1 MPPGMTD
8 QLNASGEFRLFG
20 RAKGKPLSAR
30 QQALIDDFLPGID
43 LPADGEID
51 PAQLAPDISTR
62 NLEIGFGSGEHL
74 IAQASL
80 HPQSLYVGIEPF
92 LNGVAKTL
100 AGIEAGGLKNARIHR
115 GDARD
120 VLPRFTDQCFD
131 RIFLLFPDPWHKK
144 RHAKRRFIQQ
154 STRDDFAR
162 ILKPGGQ
169 LRVATDVKS
178 YADHA
183 MSELTGDDRFEWTA
197 NCAADWSRPPADHI
211 RTRYETKN
219 LGDCAPVFMD
229 FIRRSDA
236 PLPSVDNGAI

>member
-1 MPPGMTD
+1 MTD
-8 QLNASGEFRLFG
+8 QLNASGDFRLFG

-30 QQALIDDFLPGID
+30 QQALVDDLLPTLD
-43 LPADGEID
+43 LPPEGAID
-51 PAQLAPDISTR
+51 PAGLAADRAAHI
-62 NLEIGFGSGEHL
+62 LEIGFGSGEHL
-74 IAQASL
+74 VAQAAA

-100 AGIEAGGLKNARIHR
+100 AGIDAGGLQNVCLHR

-120 VLPRFTDQCFD
+120 VLPRFVDGCFD

-154 STRDDFAR
+154 SSRDNFAR
-162 ILKPGGQ
+162 ILKPGGK
-169 LRVATDVKS
+169 LRIATDVKS
-178 YADHA
+178 YADHVMA
-183 MSELTGDDRFEWTA
+183 EFAGDDRFEWTA
-197 NCAADWSRPPADHI
+197 KAADDWRVPPPDHV

-229 FIRRSDA
+229 FICRRGA
-236 PLPSVDNGAI
+236 PLPSRAKAVI

>member
-1 MPPGMTD
+1 MTD
-8 QLNASGEFRLFG
+8 QLNASGDFRLFG

-30 QQALIDDFLPGID
+30 QQALVDDVLPMID
-43 LPADGEID
+43 LPPDGVID
-51 PAQLAPDISTR
+51 PARLASGKAAHI
-62 NLEIGFGSGEHL
+62 LEIGFGSGEHL
-74 IAQASL
+74 VAQAAA
-80 HPQSLYVGIEPF
+80 HPQNLYIGIEPF

-100 AGIEAGGLKNARIHR
+100 AGVDDGALENVRLHR

-120 VLPRFTDQCFD
+120 VLPRFADGVFD

-154 STRDDFAR
+154 SSRDDFAR

-169 LRVATDVKS
+169 LRIATDVKS
-178 YADHA
+178 YADHVMVEFA
-183 MSELTGDDRFEWTA
+183 GDARFEWTA
-197 NCAADWSRPPADHI
+197 NQAGDWRLPPADHV

-229 FIRRSDA
+229 FICRSTA
-236 PLPSVDNGAI
+236 PLPSGPKTAI